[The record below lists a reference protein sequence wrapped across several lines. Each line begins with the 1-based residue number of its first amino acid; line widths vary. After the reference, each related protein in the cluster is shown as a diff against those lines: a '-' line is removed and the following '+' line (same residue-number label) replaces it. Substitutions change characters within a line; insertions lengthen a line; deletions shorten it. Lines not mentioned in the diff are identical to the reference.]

1 MPSASTSSVGGELS
15 DFCRTSLTEDCV
27 RLLDLFL
34 AFLQPKFDPSLEQDL
49 AEQDVEEGAP
59 GLPTA
64 SSPRVGGGRDEDEE
78 FRPFIRRLPEF
89 QFWLSATKAIATSLV
104 ATLFP

>member
-1 MPSASTSSVGGELS
+1 MSLST
-15 DFCRTSLTEDCV
+15 R
-27 RLLDLFL
+27 LDLFL

-64 SSPRVGGGRDEDEE
+64 NSPRPGNGGRRGDGEEEE

-89 QFWLSATKAIATSLV
+89 QFWLSATKAIFFSLL
-104 ATLFP
+104 ATLFPWVASVLESGAHPPKG